1 MAPASAVR
9 RKIHLL
15 LQTLQQNL
23 AVAGHRFTGVNM
35 SQAVSYSKQGKIGV
49 ISVDNPPVNALAQ
62 RVREGILDAIRKAQ
76 KDKSEAVVLCCEG
89 RTFIAG
95 ADITEFGKPPMEPGL
110 PEVLSA
116 LENSSKPVIAA
127 IHGTALG
134 GGFEVAL
141 ACHYR
146 CAIASAK
153 VGLPEVKLGLLPGA
167 GGTQRLP
174 RVAGVK
180 AALDII
186 TSGNPVPAKKAH
198 DMGLVNEIIE
208 GDLLEGAIGYARD
221 LVDSGAPLKRIRDIN
236 IDPATIEPG
245 FFEQARKRVNARARG
260 QIAPDRIVSCLEAA
274 VNLPFDKAIE
284 RERELFRELVT
295 SPESAAMRHIF
306 FAERQAAKIKGLP
319 RETPVREVKQAAI
332 IGGGTM
338 GGGIAMCFAN
348 VGIPVTLLEVNDE
361 ALDRGLKIIRKNYG
375 ITVKRGKLRETD
387 VKQRM
392 ALITGTTD
400 YADIAGADI
409 VIEAVFENLE
419 LKKEIFAKLDET
431 CKAGAILAT
440 NTSYQDVDAIAAA
453 TSRPQDVVGTHFF
466 SPANVMRLLEVVRG
480 EKTADD
486 VLATTMGLGKRI
498 GKVCAL
504 SGVCYG
510 FIGNRMLT
518 GYGREAQL
526 LLLEGC
532 TPQQVDSTLEKFGM
546 AMGPVA
552 MGDLAG
558 LDVGYKARQSR
569 KTEGDDPRPY
579 AVSTRLV
586 ESGRLGQKS
595 GAGYYMYDSETRAR
609 ISDPEVEAMIREEA
623 EKFGIGQRE
632 ISEEEIIA
640 RCMYPLVNEG
650 AKILEEGIAQRASD
664 IDIVYVYGYAFP
676 AAKGGPMCYADQV
689 GLKNVYEKI
698 LEFQEQHGEKNWQ
711 PANLLRELAESDGS
725 FAAWDKQQG

>member
-1 MAPASAVR
+1 
-9 RKIHLL
+9 
-15 LQTLQQNL
+15 
-23 AVAGHRFTGVNM
+23 M

-62 RVREGILDAIRKAQ
+62 RVREGILNAIRKAQ

-186 TSGNPVPAKKAH
+186 VSGNPVPAKKAH

-306 FAERQAAKIKGLP
+306 FAERLAAKIKGLP
-319 RETPVREVKQAAI
+319 RETPVREVNQAAI

-409 VIEAVFENLE
+409 VIEAVFENLD
-419 LKKEIFAKLDET
+419 LKKEIFARLDET

-595 GAGYYMYDSETRAR
+595 GAGYYKYDSETRAR
-609 ISDPEVEAMIREEA
+609 NSDPEVEAMIREEA
-623 EKFGIGQRE
+623 ERFGIEQRE

-689 GLKNVYEKI
+689 GLKDVYEKI
-698 LEFQEQHGEKNWQ
+698 LEFQRDHGEKNWQ

-725 FAAWDKQQG
+725 FAAWDKQQA

>member
-1 MAPASAVR
+1 
-9 RKIHLL
+9 
-15 LQTLQQNL
+15 
-23 AVAGHRFTGVNM
+23 M
-35 SQAVSYSKQGKIGV
+35 SQAVSYSIQDKIGV
-49 ISVDNPPVNALAQ
+49 ISVNNPPVNALAQ
-62 RVREGILDAIRKAQ
+62 RVREGILDAVRKAQ
-76 KDKSEAVVLCCEG
+76 QDKSEAIVLCCEG

-95 ADITEFGKPPMEPGL
+95 ADITEFDKPPMAPGL

-116 LENSSKPVIAA
+116 MENSTKLIIAA

-167 GGTQRLP
+167 GGTQRVP
-174 RVAGVK
+174 RIAGVK

-186 TSGNPVPAKKAH
+186 TSGNPLSAGKAR
-198 DMGLVNEIIE
+198 DLGLVNEIIE
-208 GDLLEGAIGYARD
+208 GDLVEGAIRYARD

-245 FFEQARKRVNARARG
+245 FFEQARKRLKARARG
-260 QIAPDRIVSCLEAA
+260 QIAQDRIVSCLEAA
-274 VNLPFDKAIE
+274 VSLPIDKGLE

-295 SPESAAMRHIF
+295 STESAAMRHIF
-306 FAERQAAKIKGLP
+306 FSERQAAKIKGLP
-319 RETPVREVKQAAI
+319 RETPVREVNQAAI

-348 VGIPVTLLEVNDE
+348 VGIPVILLEVSDE
-361 ALDRGLKIIRKNYG
+361 ALERGMKIIRKNYA
-375 ITVKRGKLRETD
+375 ITVKRGKMTEAD

-392 ALITGTTD
+392 ALVSGTTD
-400 YADIAGADI
+400 YADIAEADI
-409 VIEAVFENLE
+409 VIEAVFENLD
-419 LKKEIFAKLDET
+419 LKKKIFATLDET

-453 TSRPQDVVGTHFF
+453 TSRPQDVLGTHFF
-466 SPANVMRLLEVVRG
+466 SPANVMKLLEVVRG

-486 VLATTMGLGKRI
+486 ALATVMKLGKRI

-569 KTEGDDPRPY
+569 SSESDDPRPY

-595 GAGYYMYDSETRAR
+595 GAGYYRYDSETRAR
-609 ISDPEVEAMIREEA
+609 IADPEVEAMIREEA
-623 EKFGIGQRE
+623 EKFGIEQRD

-650 AKILEEGIAQRASD
+650 AKILEQGIAQRASD
-664 IDIVYVYGYAFP
+664 VDVVYVFGYAFP
-676 AAKGGPMCYADQV
+676 VAKGGPMFYADQV
-689 GLKNVYEKI
+689 GLDKVHEKI
-698 LEFQEQHGEKNWQ
+698 LEFQSSHGENNWA
-711 PANLLRELAESDGS
+711 PAKLLRELAENGGS